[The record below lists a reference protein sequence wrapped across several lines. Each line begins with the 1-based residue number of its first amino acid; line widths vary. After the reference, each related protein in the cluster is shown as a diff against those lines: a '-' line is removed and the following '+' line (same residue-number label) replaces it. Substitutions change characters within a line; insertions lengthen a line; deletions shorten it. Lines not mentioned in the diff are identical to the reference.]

1 LIALAAA
8 AASKS
13 PSAWD
18 QPGTLGFLVVF
29 GMGVILFFVFR
40 SLARHL
46 RKINEAA
53 RLEAL
58 QAGDEQ
64 ADALHSGSLPSGSLH
79 SGSLP
84 SGSLPSG
91 SLHSESAQPG
101 SAGSDSGEPRND
113 FTRSAYERQ
122 QSEQNAIDLDF

>member
-1 LIALAAA
+1 MELAAA

-18 QPGTLGFLVVF
+18 EPGTLGFLVVF
-29 GMGVILFFVFR
+29 GMGIILFFVFR

-58 QAGDEQ
+58 ESEALQPEALQSGSPESGAQQAGALQ
-64 ADALHSGSLPSGSLH
+64 AG
-79 SGSLP
+79 
-84 SGSLPSG
+84 
-91 SLHSESAQPG
+91 SAQPG
-101 SAGSDSGEPRND
+101 PHGSDPGVPRNNVR
-113 FTRSAYERQ
+113 RSK
-122 QSEQNAIDLDF
+122 

>member
-1 LIALAAA
+1 MIALAA

-18 QPGTLGFLVVF
+18 EPGTLGFLVVF
-29 GMGVILFFVFR
+29 GMGIILFFVFR

-58 QAGDEQ
+58 QAE
-64 ADALHSGSLPSGSLH
+64 AL
-79 SGSLP
+79 
-84 SGSLPSG
+84 
-91 SLHSESAQPG
+91 EAKSAQPG
-101 SAGSDSGEPRND
+101 AAGSESGEPRND
-113 FTRSAYERQ
+113 FVRSEYERQ
-122 QSEQNAIDLDF
+122 QSGQNAADLDF